1 MLWRMKIA
9 GVATI
14 TVGFL
19 VATQAA
25 FCADAL
31 TWGTVVNGLRLG
43 IGWDARE
50 PSLTLRVAVQNTGD
64 KSMDVLIGH
73 EIGKGTVYDVRF
85 FATSPDGK
93 EREVYDL
100 RSFTAVVGLI
110 LPVVIKLD
118 PGETKEYAFV
128 AKKIIAIERAADI
141 TLETLLAQGFS
152 VRASLEVVDS
162 RQLGS
167 GITERSWLGKVVSP
181 ALVSK

>member
-1 MLWRMKIA
+1 MKPAYAGMLA
-9 GVATI
+9 
-14 TVGFL
+14 VGFL
-19 VATQAA
+19 AASQAA
-25 FCADAL
+25 FCADAF
-31 TWGTVVNGLRLG
+31 TWGTAANGLRLG
-43 IGWDARE
+43 IGSDAGA
-50 PSLTLRVAVQNTGD
+50 PDLTLRIAIQNTGD
-64 KSMDVLIGH
+64 KSVDVLIGH

-100 RSFTAVVGLI
+100 RSFTAVGGLI

-152 VRASLEVVDS
+152 VRASLEVGDS

-167 GITERSWLGKVVSP
+167 GITERSWLGKVASP

>member
-1 MLWRMKIA
+1 MKPAYAGMLA
-9 GVATI
+9 
-14 TVGFL
+14 VGFL
-19 VATQAA
+19 AASQAA

-31 TWGTVVNGLRLG
+31 TWGTAVNGLRLG
-43 IGWDARE
+43 IGSDAGA
-50 PSLTLRVAVQNTGD
+50 PDLTLRIAIQNTGD
-64 KSMDVLIGH
+64 KSVDVLIGH

-100 RSFTAVVGLI
+100 RSFTAVGGLI

-152 VRASLEVVDS
+152 VRASLEVGDS

-167 GITERSWLGKVVSP
+167 GITERSWLGKVASP

>member
-1 MLWRMKIA
+1 MKLAYAGMLA
-9 GVATI
+9 
-14 TVGFL
+14 VGFL
-19 VATQAA
+19 AASQAA

-31 TWGTVVNGLRLG
+31 TWGTAVNGLRLG
-43 IGWDARE
+43 IGSDAGA
-50 PSLTLRVAVQNTGD
+50 PDLTLRIAIQNTGD
-64 KSMDVLIGH
+64 KSVDVLIGH

-100 RSFTAVVGLI
+100 RSFTAVGGLI

-152 VRASLEVVDS
+152 VRASLEVGDS

-167 GITERSWLGKVVSP
+167 GITERSWLGKVASP